1 MADAVAVAAKP
12 DEPRAHGSLR
22 PPCPAPVCCS
32 RPANVFLTAASG
44 AATPAQQAGGTTS
57 GLPGVGLTIKLGD
70 MGLGRYLSSKTY
82 ETFSMVSV
90 AEAGRDGQRCRSSAP
105 RRHRSE
111 LTGERRAQFLSAEF
125 SVSVCPF
132 RSCVLVACGTVARR
146 GT

>member
-1 MADAVAVAAKP
+1 M
-12 DEPRAHGSLR
+12 
-22 PPCPAPVCCS
+22 
-32 RPANVFLTAASG
+32 FLTAASG

-90 AEAGRDGQRCRSSAP
+90 AETGRDGQRCRSSAP

-111 LTGERRAQFLSAEF
+111 SGRVRRGQLLSAELAVC
-125 SVSVCPF
+125 VSVCPCS
-132 RSCVLVACGTVARR
+132 SCILAGSGIVARR